1 MFITHTYTHTN
12 THTHIYIYIYIYI
25 LLLLLLPKIE
35 FIHLCTKF
43 GEDISFHSRVIAF
56 FVKLARD
63 FRTFCRPIATVSQN
77 LNQLIFTVQR
87 IFLQWFGSDREFY
100 KMRHPIP
107 NGFQK
112 KKKN

>member
-1 MFITHTYTHTN
+1 MHICVCVCVCVIYVYYTYIH
-12 THTHIYIYIYIYI
+12 THTHTYIYIYIYLLLLL

-63 FRTFCRPIATVSQN
+63 FRMFCRPIATVSQN
-77 LNQLIFTVQR
+77 LN
-87 IFLQWFGSDREFY
+87 
-100 KMRHPIP
+100 
-107 NGFQK
+107 
-112 KKKN
+112 